1 MDEKFEVRKYKCS
14 ICGKTSR
21 KVMLKTAPQGD
32 YPTEHFYYLP
42 STGDL
47 ICKACESEYH
57 VINNFSYRG
66 YGYKYSSDPKFTN
79 MDKKSTPTFGVEIE
93 VAGNVKNIEK
103 IKLLT
108 EKTRECSIGYD
119 TSVEGAM
126 FEFSYAPGTYFW
138 YAHES
143 HLKNVCKLLNCD
155 PWVKQS
161 NTIGNHIHIGNIN
174 TNKFYAELI
183 TAANVDKLFWKIMR
197 IIAEREFNQ
206 YCICDFSLGNHH
218 DAISYNTRW
227 RTIEF
232 RMFAGTYSAEKILS
246 RMKFIR
252 QIFNNITEEE
262 GIKWHKFSNE
272 SKAWFFELMKKSRK
286 FNKEEKEEIEK
297 AFTEETQ
304 KELATVQHDQNCN
317 IRNQMLNSSR
327 FRWFGFNEEGE
338 PVEDSYEPFYSD
350 EDEEE
355 NY

>member
-42 STGDL
+42 STRDL

-57 VINNFSYRG
+57 VINNYSYRG

-79 MDKKSTPTFGVEIE
+79 MDKRTTPTFGVEIE

-161 NTIGNHIHIGNIN
+161 STIGNHIHIGNIN

-246 RMKFIR
+246 RIKFIR

-262 GIKWHKFSNE
+262 GIKWHNFSNE

-286 FNKEEKEEIEK
+286 YNKEEKEEIEK

-304 KELATVQHDQNCN
+304 KELAAIQHDQNCN

-327 FRWFGFNEEGE
+327 FRWFGFDEEGE
-338 PVEDSYEPFYSD
+338 PIDEYEPDYAD
-350 EDEEE
+350 NDDEEE